1 MKTRTRGYIEKYHT
15 TVTDVLFTIAY
26 FILFTVIAGA
36 FFLNP
41 IYPITF
47 ENYQHLT
54 PSQYI
59 YQEAEK
65 AGIDPVKVMML
76 VQAESGFD
84 QYAVNYN
91 PRNNSFDR
99 GLFQINSKAHPEIS
113 KECAFSIKC
122 STKESLKLIK
132 RRGFK
137 EWSSNKYLNF

>member
-1 MKTRTRGYIEKYHT
+1 MKTKKFGYLKRYDFSWEIICL
-15 TVTDVLFTIAY
+15 LFFCSGIY
-26 FILFTVIAGA
+26 AGLWA
-36 FFLNP
+36 SQSP
-41 IYPITF
+41 YPITF
-47 ENYQHLT
+47 ESYQHLT

-65 AGIDPVKVMML
+65 AEIDPVKVLML
-76 VQAESGFD
+76 VQAESNFD

-99 GLFQINSKAHPEIS
+99 GLFQLNSKAHPEIS

-137 EWSSNKYLNF
+137 EWSANKYLNL